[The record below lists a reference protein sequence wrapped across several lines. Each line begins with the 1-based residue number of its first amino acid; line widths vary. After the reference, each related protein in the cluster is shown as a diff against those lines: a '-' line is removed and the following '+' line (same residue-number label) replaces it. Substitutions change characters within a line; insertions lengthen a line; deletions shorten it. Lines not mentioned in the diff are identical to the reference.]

1 MERREELLRAAA
13 RVYAQHGYRGST
25 TRRIADEAGVNEI
38 TIFRQFGTKDALI
51 HEAIATCGGDAPAP
65 SLPAVPADPVAELTA
80 WAIKLRAHISGTR
93 MLLRRCMSERDE
105 HPQLIASA
113 NQGPVRAARDLA
125 SYLDR
130 LREHGM
136 ADDEFDARMAASML
150 LGSVFADAMG
160 RDVMPDAY
168 PGSPA
173 SAVEQYVRFL
183 LRGIGSHAVS
193 HAQHA
198 DT

>member
-51 HEAIATCGGDAPAP
+51 HEAIATRGGDEPLP
-65 SLPAVPADPVAELTA
+65 QLPAIPVDPVAELTA
-80 WAIKLRAHISGTR
+80 WGGRLRSHIATSR

-113 NQGPVRAARDLA
+113 NQGPIRAGRELRA
-125 SYLDR
+125 YLER
-130 LREHGM
+130 LREHGIV
-136 ADDEFDARMAASML
+136 DEAFDARPAASML
-150 LGSVFADAMG
+150 MGAIFADAMS
-160 RDVMPDAY
+160 RDVMTDMYAGTPTQAI
-168 PGSPA
+168 
-173 SAVEQYVRFL
+173 EQYVRFL
-183 LRGIGSHAVS
+183 LRGIGANV
-193 HAQHA
+193 QHA